1 MIKNGC
7 RFSFITAIF
16 TLVSLFMPYYASLS
30 AQEKEA
36 KPDDSMIT
44 MEFQEVD
51 LKVII
56 KFISELTGKNFI
68 LDDKVQGKKV
78 TVISPSKI
86 SRDEAYKVFESIL
99 EIKGLATVPSGKIIK
114 IVPTKDATGKSLK
127 TILGKEKAPL
137 SDTLITRLIS
147 LKYVDTDEMVKI
159 LKPLMSRD
167 SKIDSYPPTNTLILT
182 DISSNISRLLKIL
195 TQLDIKADEMIM
207 EVIPLQYASA
217 EVMAKQLQEIVQT
230 VSISS
235 SSSSTVRRR
244 ATASKAKRSKRKTSA
259 AQQTFSGK
267 IISDDRTNSLI
278 ILTTKAQL
286 KEIRELIQK
295 LDYDTPRAYGN
306 INVYYLEYADSEN
319 MSKLLSGLVSGARSL
334 SAKGAKG
341 RKTTPTFAK
350 TMASFEGEVSITA
363 DTATNSL
370 LIVASP
376 RDYQTLKQ
384 VIAKLDIRRKQVYV
398 KAVIM
403 EVSPTFIKDLGVE
416 LRGGVPMEEG
426 DSVESVM
433 MGGTN
438 YNLGTDNMI
447 NSVTAVSTGD
457 TAAMAAAGLFPLTL
471 GDNSGLTLGGVLDR
485 IRLEDSD
492 GNAFFLPANMF
503 LIHALQ
509 NKTEANILSTP
520 HLIAMDNEESEI
532 VVGKN
537 VPFITSTSQSTVSTL
552 QQVQRENVGITL
564 RFTPKITEGDYIQLD
579 LYQEISALIPSPIEQ
594 DANRVGPTT
603 STRKATNSVLV
614 RDGQTI
620 IIGGLMED
628 RITKTKGGVP
638 WISDIPVLGWLFRHD
653 RTTVDKSNLLIFLTP
668 AIIREDQDIQRL
680 YEEKQREM
688 QHYKKKYNIQDNYS
702 DVRPFEKKSTPSK
715 DISEDT
721 IKLNLGAP
729 PDPLSDNEDPIDPT
743 NSIEAPDQSMETAD
757 QLSETE
763 PEEQVKPSINEKQP
777 DDAPKNNIPING
789 DSQINLPD
797 QPEEEP

>member
-7 RFSFITAIF
+7 RLLFTTAIF
-16 TLVSLFMPYYASLS
+16 TLVSLFIPYAASLS
-30 AQEKEA
+30 AQEKNA

-68 LDDKVQGKKV
+68 LDDKVKGKKV

-86 SRDEAYKVFESIL
+86 SKNEAYKVFESIL
-99 EIKGLATVPSGKIIK
+99 EIKGLATVPAGKVIK
-114 IVPTKDATGKSLK
+114 IVPTKDATAKSLK
-127 TILGKEKAPL
+127 TILGKERAPL

-147 LKYVDTDEMVKI
+147 LKYVDTNEMVKI

-167 SKIDSYPPTNTLILT
+167 SKIDSYAPTNTLILT
-182 DISSNISRLLKIL
+182 DISSNITRLMRIL
-195 TQLDIKADEMIM
+195 NQLDIKSDEMIM

-217 EVMAKQLQEIVQT
+217 EVMARQLQEIVQT

-235 SSSSTVRRR
+235 SSTSSISRRPS
-244 ATASKAKRSKRKTSA
+244 TSKSKRSKRKTTSP
-259 AQQTFSGK
+259 QQSFAGK
-267 IISDDRTNSLI
+267 IIADDRTNSLI
-278 ILTTKAQL
+278 IMTTKNQL

-319 MSKLLSGLVSGARSL
+319 MSKLLSDLVSGARSL
-334 SAKGAKG
+334 SGIGSKKGKG
-341 RKTTPTFAK
+341 PAAAYAK
-350 TMASFEGEVSITA
+350 TMSSFEGEVSITA

-403 EVSPTFIKDLGVE
+403 EVSPTFIRDLGVE
-416 LRGGVPMEEG
+416 LRGGVPLEKG
-426 DSVESVM
+426 DSVDSVM
-433 MGGTN
+433 LGGTN
-438 YNLGTDNMI
+438 FSLGTDSMVS
-447 NSVTAVSTGD
+447 SVTALTTGAID
-457 TAAMAAAGLFPLTL
+457 ASAGLFPMTL
-471 GDNSGLTLGGVLDR
+471 GDSSGLSLGGVLDR
-485 IRLEDSD
+485 IKIEDAD
-492 GNAFFLPANMF
+492 GNAIFLPANMF
-503 LIHALQ
+503 MIHALQ

-564 RFTPKITEGDYIQLD
+564 RFTPKITEGNYIQLD

-653 RTTVDKSNLLIFLTP
+653 KTTVDKSNLLIFLTP
-668 AIIREDQDIQRL
+668 RIIREDQDTQRL
-680 YEEKQREM
+680 YEEKKRE
-688 QHYKKKYNIQDNYS
+688 KKK
-702 DVRPFEKKSTPSK
+702 
-715 DISEDT
+715 
-721 IKLNLGAP
+721 
-729 PDPLSDNEDPIDPT
+729 
-743 NSIEAPDQSMETAD
+743 
-757 QLSETE
+757 
-763 PEEQVKPSINEKQP
+763 
-777 DDAPKNNIPING
+777 
-789 DSQINLPD
+789 
-797 QPEEEP
+797 